1 MSAFRTKVAIAAHN
15 DILQAKRSRCI
26 ADPTKTWWYQQA
38 PWRNP
43 KSWRGSTFVKRMSA
57 KAERKQAKL
66 RILLDR

>member
-38 PWRNP
+38 PWR
-43 KSWRGSTFVKRMSA
+43 
-57 KAERKQAKL
+57 
-66 RILLDR
+66 